1 MARGDGRSTPSR
13 SACRCCCW
21 CSPRYTYRSRQTK
34 PNSFTETLSRTD
46 ALYFT
51 VTIFST
57 VGFGDIAPTSELA
70 RIISMTQMLMGLIV
84 HGLTARIV
92 MAGADRG
99 RPAGRR
105 GRGGADGPRP
115 P

>member
-1 MARGDGRSTPSR
+1 
-13 SACRCCCW
+13 
-21 CSPRYTYRSRQTK
+21 
-34 PNSFTETLSRTD
+34 
-46 ALYFT
+46 
-51 VTIFST
+51 
-57 VGFGDIAPTSELA
+57 
-70 RIISMTQMLMGLIV
+70 MTQMLMGLIV